1 MLTLAGVRLVA
12 PACPA
17 KLRLTGFTVSRAVA
31 GLTVTAAETLL
42 LVSAWLVA
50 VTVTEV
56 GEDTVGAVNDP
67 DELIV
72 PAVVRHET
80 PRFEVLLTV
89 AMNCWL

>member
-1 MLTLAGVRLVA
+1 MLTLAGVRLAA

-17 KLRLTGFTVSRAVA
+17 KPKLTGFTVSKAIA
-31 GLTVTAAETLL
+31 GLTVTVAETLL
-42 LVSAWLVA
+42 LISAWLVA

-56 GEDTVGAVNDP
+56 GNTVGAVNEP

-80 PRFEVLLTV
+80 ARFEVLLTV
-89 AMNCWL
+89 AMNC